1 MLAPRGL
8 GVSFDMSNVY
18 VVGGGQRD
26 IITEA
31 TMKHEYD
38 RRPTSSGNTIVN
50 QQAVTSQTC
59 IRSKSVM

>member
-1 MLAPRGL
+1 VLAPRGL

-50 QQAVTSQTC
+50 Q
-59 IRSKSVM
+59 